1 MLKVF
6 SMNKIRRAEFGIA
19 TGIFLLLLFSLLYKS
34 VAYNVF
40 DLQHDY
46 GWKFSRYHQVFDYY
60 KHYLFPLL
68 AHIVIVYF
76 SFVLVHN
83 VIVPRFY
90 EKQRYLSGGLL
101 SLPVL
106 IVLFFTIWVSN
117 TWLYGYLF
125 GVYKTVRGVHTHC
138 AKAAFLL
145 TIFYLV
151 VYLIYYAGR
160 YLFLQYAYDNLV
172 KKPWFRQS
180 LIDGAVMAGIIGF
193 WVIMTRGDDRGFAM
207 MVLCV
212 GIFCAFMYFVA
223 MLRIYPRYL
232 VHRNKKVLFQEIVGF
247 WAISFVWMLVVALQA
262 RYNGGGMYAAGIV
275 IVTLVTG
282 VAILPA
288 AWWIFKARNERV
300 STLQG
305 LRQALTHTEAG
316 LDFLRWQ
323 INPHF
328 LFNALNTLYGTA
340 LQENAS
346 ATGHGI
352 QQLGDMMRFMLH
364 DNTLESIPLEKEIAY
379 LQNYIALQRLRTQG
393 TPDIIIDVNID
404 EALCEHNIAPMLL
417 IPFVE
422 NAFKYGISQRNKSR
436 INLSLSCTND
446 KIYFDVYNSIHANK
460 SIEIENESMGIG
472 INNVRQRLN
481 LLYPGRHD
489 LNIRETGTE
498 FFVHL
503 TLVVGPA
510 KNDVL

>member
-6 SMNKIRRAEFGIA
+6 SMNKIRRTEFGIA

-40 DLQHDY
+40 DLQRDY

-68 AHIVIVYF
+68 AHITIVYF
-76 SFVLVHN
+76 SFVFVHG
-83 VIVPRFY
+83 VVVPRFY
-90 EKQRYLSGGLL
+90 EKQRYLLGGLL
-101 SLPVL
+101 SFPLL
-106 IVLFFTIWVSN
+106 LALFIVIWVSN

-145 TIFYLV
+145 TFFYVV

-160 YLFLQYAYDNLV
+160 YLFLQYAYESLV
-172 KKPWFRQS
+172 KKPWYRQS
-180 LIDGAVMAGIIGF
+180 LIDGAVIAGIIGF
-193 WVIMTRGDDRGFAM
+193 WVILTRGDNRGFAM
-207 MVLCV
+207 MVFCV
-212 GIFCAFMYFVA
+212 GIFCGFMYFVA
-223 MLRIYPRYL
+223 MLRLYPRFL
-232 VHRNKKVLFQEIVGF
+232 VHRSKKILFQEAIGF
-247 WAISFVWMLVVALQA
+247 WVISFVWMLVVALQA
-262 RYNGGGMYAAGIV
+262 RYNGGGMYAAGMV
-275 IVTLVTG
+275 ILTLVTG
-282 VAILPA
+282 VAILPV
-288 AWWIFKARNERV
+288 AWWIFSARNERA

-305 LRQALTHTEAG
+305 LRQALTHTETG

-340 LQENAS
+340 LQENAA
-346 ATGHGI
+346 ATGQGI

-404 EALCEHNIAPMLL
+404 ETLCEHNIAPMLL

-446 KIYFDVYNSIHANK
+446 KIYFDVYNSIHVNR
-460 SIEIENESMGIG
+460 SVEIENESMGIG

-503 TLVVGPA
+503 TLVVDPA

>member
-19 TGIFLLLLFSLLYKS
+19 TGIFLLILFSLLYKS

-40 DLQHDY
+40 DLQRDY
-46 GWKFSRYHQVFDYY
+46 GWKFARYHQVFDYY

-68 AHIVIVYF
+68 AHIAIVYF
-76 SFVLVHN
+76 SFVFVHG
-83 VIVPRFY
+83 VVVPRFY
-90 EKQRYLSGGLL
+90 EKQRYTLGVLL
-101 SLPVL
+101 SFPVL
-106 IVLFFTIWVSN
+106 LALFFIILVSD

-145 TIFYLV
+145 TFFYV
-151 VYLIYYAGR
+151 VLYLIYYAGR
-160 YLFLQYAYDNLV
+160 YLFLTYAYNRV
-172 KKPWFRQS
+172 VNKSWFRQS
-180 LIDGAVMAGIIGF
+180 LVDGAVMAGIIMFWLMVARNDDSGF
-193 WVIMTRGDDRGFAM
+193 MLMIVS
-207 MVLCV
+207 V
-212 GIFCAFMYFVA
+212 GVFCAFMYFVA
-223 MLRIYPRYL
+223 MHRLYPRFL
-232 VHRNKKVLFQEIVGF
+232 VHQNKKVLVQEIIGF
-247 WAISFVWMLVVALQA
+247 WALSFIWMLVTAVQG
-262 RYNGGGMYAAGIV
+262 RYNSGSYYAAGMV
-275 IVTLVTG
+275 ITTLVTAI
-282 VAILPA
+282 AILPV
-288 AWWIFKARNERV
+288 AWWIFTARNIRA

-340 LQENAS
+340 LQEQAT
-346 ATGHGI
+346 ATGQGI

-446 KIYFDVYNSIHANK
+446 KIYFDVYNSIHVNK
-460 SIEIENESMGIG
+460 SMEIENESMGIG

-481 LLYPGRHD
+481 LLYPGKHD

-503 TLVVGPA
+503 TLVVDPA
-510 KNDVL
+510 KNDVI

>member
-1 MLKVF
+1 
-6 SMNKIRRAEFGIA
+6 
-19 TGIFLLLLFSLLYKS
+19 
-34 VAYNVF
+34 
-40 DLQHDY
+40 
-46 GWKFSRYHQVFDYY
+46 
-60 KHYLFPLL
+60 
-68 AHIVIVYF
+68 
-76 SFVLVHN
+76 
-83 VIVPRFY
+83 
-90 EKQRYLSGGLL
+90 
-101 SLPVL
+101 
-106 IVLFFTIWVSN
+106 
-117 TWLYGYLF
+117 
-125 GVYKTVRGVHTHC
+125 
-138 AKAAFLL
+138 
-145 TIFYLV
+145 
-151 VYLIYYAGR
+151 
-160 YLFLQYAYDNLV
+160 
-172 KKPWFRQS
+172 
-180 LIDGAVMAGIIGF
+180 
-193 WVIMTRGDDRGFAM
+193 
-207 MVLCV
+207 
-212 GIFCAFMYFVA
+212 MYFVA
-223 MLRIYPRYL
+223 MHRLYPRYL
-232 VHRNKKVLFQEIVGF
+232 VHKDKKILFQEAAGF
-247 WAISFVWMLVVALQA
+247 WAISLVWMLVVGLQA
-262 RYNGGGMYAAGIV
+262 RYNSGGMYAAGVV
-275 IVTLVTG
+275 ISTLVT
-282 VAILPA
+282 VIAILPA
-288 AWWIFKARNERV
+288 AWWIFTARNARA
-300 STLQG
+300 STLMG

-340 LQENAS
+340 LQEQAT
-346 ATGHGI
+346 ATGQGI

-460 SIEIENESMGIG
+460 SVEIENESMGIG

-503 TLVVGPA
+503 TLVVDEP
-510 KNDVL
+510 KKDVI

>member
-1 MLKVF
+1 
-6 SMNKIRRAEFGIA
+6 MNKIRRTEFGIA
-19 TGIFLLLLFSLLYKS
+19 TGIFLLILFSLLYKS

-40 DLQHDY
+40 DLQRDY
-46 GWKFSRYHQVFDYY
+46 GWKFARYHQVFDYY

-68 AHIVIVYF
+68 AHIAIVYF
-76 SFVLVHN
+76 SFVFVHG
-83 VIVPRFY
+83 VVVPRFY
-90 EKQRYLSGGLL
+90 EKQRYLLGGLL
-101 SLPVL
+101 SLPAL
-106 IVLFFTIWVSN
+106 IILFVTILVSN

-145 TIFYLV
+145 TTFYVV

-160 YLFLQYAYDNLV
+160 YLFLQYAYERMVN
-172 KKPWFRQS
+172 KPWFRQS
-180 LIDGAVMAGIIGF
+180 LIDGAVIAGIIGF
-193 WVIMTRGDDRGFAM
+193 WIMVARSDDRGVAIM
-207 MVLCV
+207 
-212 GIFCAFMYFVA
+212 IFCAGTFCGFMYFVA
-223 MLRIYPRYL
+223 MHRLYPRFI
-232 VHRNKKVLFQEIVGF
+232 VHRNKKILFQEAIGF
-247 WAISFVWMLVVALQA
+247 WMISLVWMLVAGLQA
-262 RYNGGGMYAAGIV
+262 RYNGGGLYAAGIV
-275 IVTLVTG
+275 TVTLVTAI
-282 VAILPA
+282 VILPA
-288 AWWIFKARNERV
+288 AWWIFSARNARA

-340 LQENAS
+340 LQERAT
-346 ATGHGI
+346 ATGQGI

-436 INLSLSCTND
+436 INLSLSCTED

-460 SIEIENESMGIG
+460 SMEIENESMGIG

-503 TLVVGPA
+503 TLVVDPA
-510 KNDVL
+510 KNDEI